1 MSMLPITAA
10 KPYLFIRL
18 VDQIEKARDAVAE
31 ATRKLANSTAA
42 LEAKQDDADL
52 KKDVEQGEKLLADAY
67 EELDRLEAEL
77 EANPDQPVY
86 KLRVPSFDINA
97 AFEEALVRLPTYP
110 GDRKMFRAI
119 EASGL
124 IPSDDPDFV
133 VVKEALK
140 KSGGGV
146 SEDLSAIFQ
155 DLYERADN
163 AEAVQDIRAAR
174 LRFTKGVARLR
185 TKHYLIGFEGV
196 RDLDGDLVPYL
207 AENGYPTDATIN
219 AIPPEDITAIGDKVQ
234 ELNSLRGR
242 GGNSRRGAKSSAS
255 PQPSQPS
262 PTVTETETVETQ
274 PTL

>member
-10 KPYLFIRL
+10 KPYLFILL

-31 ATRKLANSTAA
+31 ANRKLANATAA
-42 LEAKQDDADL
+42 LEAKPDDADL
-52 KKDVEQGEKLLADAY
+52 KKDVDEGEKLLSDAY

-77 EANPDQPVY
+77 SETPDQPVY
-86 KLRVPSFDINA
+86 RLRVPSFDINA

-110 GDRKMFRAI
+110 GDRKLFRAI

-124 IPSDDPDFV
+124 IPSDDPDFLA
-133 VVKEALK
+133 VKEALK

-146 SEDLSAIFQ
+146 PEELSGTFQ

-163 AEAVQDIRAAR
+163 SEAVRDIRAAR
-174 LRFTKGVARLR
+174 LRFTKDVARLR
-185 TKHYLIGFEGV
+185 TTHYLLGFEGV
-196 RDLDGDLVPYL
+196 RDLDGDLVPFL
-207 AENGYPTDATIN
+207 AENGYPTTATLN
-219 AIPPEDITAIGDKVQ
+219 AIPPEDIAAIGEKVQ

-242 GGNSRRGAKSSAS
+242 GGNSRRGVKSSAS

-262 PTVTETETVETQ
+262 PTDTVTETVEIQT
-274 PTL
+274 TL